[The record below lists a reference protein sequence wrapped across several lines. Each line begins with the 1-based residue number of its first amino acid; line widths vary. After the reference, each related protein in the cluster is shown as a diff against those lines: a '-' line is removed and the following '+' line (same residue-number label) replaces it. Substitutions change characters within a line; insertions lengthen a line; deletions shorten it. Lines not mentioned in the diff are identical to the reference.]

1 MTDPAPSEAAG
12 EERRFRLRAH
22 ADLGVEVLHAFL
34 KNHEFD
40 PHFHDSYLVGFT
52 CGGVER
58 FVQAGRPE
66 VSLPGQVRIIEPG
79 VVHTGA
85 PGDDQPWRYMALYVG
100 PAAFADLKPEAGGG
114 PVFDRAV
121 LDDPE
126 LFRMGVDLISA
137 LAEVEDPV
145 EREERMA
152 VLLMRLMRHRH
163 GADQGEVRAEPE
175 KVRLAR
181 QYIRARIATVVRLD
195 ELAAA
200 VGVSKFHLLR
210 TFKAATGLTPW
221 RYQVQLRLASAR
233 DLLRDGV
240 PASQVAVVCGFFD
253 QSHFTRLFRASFGI
267 TPAAFQAAYRRT

>member
-1 MTDPAPSEAAG
+1 MTDPVPSRDNAEG
-12 EERRFRLRAH
+12 RRFRLHAH
-22 ADLGVEVLHAFL
+22 ADLGIEVLQASL
-34 KNHEFD
+34 KDHEFD
-40 PHFHDSYLVGFT
+40 PHFHDSYLIGFT

-58 FVQAGRPE
+58 FDQAGRPDI
-66 VSLPGQVRIIEPG
+66 SLPGQVRIIEPG

-85 PGDDQPWRYMALYVG
+85 PGDEQPWRYMALYLK
-100 PAAFADLKPEAGGG
+100 PSAFADLQPEVEDG

-126 LFRMGVDLISA
+126 LFRMGLDLSAA
-137 LAEVEDPV
+137 LAEVQDPV
-145 EREERMA
+145 EREERLA
-152 VLLMRLMRHRH
+152 VLLMRLMRYRH
-163 GADQGEVRAEPE
+163 GADRGEVRSEPE

-195 ELAAA
+195 ELAGA
-200 VGVSKFHLLR
+200 VGFSKFHLLR

-233 DLLRDGV
+233 SLLRDGV